1 MKALYLIPGLG
12 ADRRVFKFLDLSQYS
27 CHHISWIDPLPD
39 ESIEHYAGRL
49 VAQIKSTNPILV
61 GVSFGG
67 MIAVE
72 ISKQISIEKVIL
84 ISSAR
89 TGRDIPVYLRLFG
102 RLSIHKV
109 LPARWLKK
117 ANHVLYYFFDVK
129 MAEEKRLLSEIIRD
143 TDQKFMKWAIDKI
156 VRWKNNIIPSSAIL
170 IHGSADRLF
179 PASKAD
185 IIIPDGGH
193 FMIVSNAKE
202 VSEHIKRIIYPSSE
216 VGATEESP
224 C

>member
-12 ADRRVFKFLDLSQYS
+12 ADRRVFKFIDLSEYS
-27 CHHISWIDPLPD
+27 CYYISWIDPLPD

-49 VAQIKSTNPILV
+49 VTQIKSPNPVLV

-67 MIAVE
+67 MIAIE
-72 ISKQISIEKVIL
+72 ISKQVPTEKVIL
-84 ISSAR
+84 ISSTH
-89 TGRDIPVYLRLFG
+89 TGREIPGYLRFFG
-102 RLSIHKV
+102 RLSIHKI
-109 LPARWLKK
+109 LPAPWLKK
-117 ANHVLYYFFDVK
+117 ANHVLYYFFGIK
-129 MAEEKRLLSEIIRD
+129 TAEEKKLLSEIIRD

-156 VRWKNNIIPSSAIL
+156 VRWKNNIIPSNTIL

-185 IIIPDGGH
+185 IIIPNGGH

-202 VSEHIKRIIYPSSE
+202 VSEHIKRII
-216 VGATEESP
+216 SP
-224 C
+224 

>member
-12 ADRRVFKFLDLSQYS
+12 ADRRVFKFLDLSGYS

-49 VAQIKSTNPILV
+49 VTQIKSTNPILV

-72 ISKQISIEKVIL
+72 ISKQMPTEKVIL

-89 TGRDIPVYLRLFG
+89 TGREIPGYLKFFG
-102 RLSIHKV
+102 KLSIHKV
-109 LPARWLKK
+109 LPAPWLKK
-117 ANHVLYYFFDVK
+117 ANHVLYYFFGIK
-129 MAEEKRLLSEIIRD
+129 TTEEKKLLSEIIRD
-143 TDQKFMKWAIDKI
+143 TDQKFMKWPIDKI
-156 VRWKNNIIPSSAIL
+156 VRWKNNIIPSNTIL

-185 IIIPDGGH
+185 VIIPDGGH
-193 FMIVSNAKE
+193 FMIVNKAKE
-202 VSEHIKRIIYPSSE
+202 VSEHIKRI
-216 VGATEESP
+216 V
-224 C
+224 